1 MINEST
7 GNNLHNLTQK
17 DCIIAATMII
27 IDIPTKMNSVT
38 QLETRGSPEHVS
50 NGTIA
55 LNSLILFTI
64 DGEKKEKRQI
74 RKYCFAFTE
83 SVSLNQ
89 L

>member
-1 MINEST
+1 MLAMELLYYSS
-7 GNNLHNLTQK
+7 HNDHYRHTNK
-17 DCIIAATMII
+17 
-27 IDIPTKMNSVT
+27 KMNSVT
-38 QLETRGSPEHVS
+38 QLKTRGSPEHVS

>member
-38 QLETRGSPEHVS
+38 QDEAFEIHVS
-50 NGTIA
+50 
-55 LNSLILFTI
+55 
-64 DGEKKEKRQI
+64 
-74 RKYCFAFTE
+74 
-83 SVSLNQ
+83 VS
-89 L
+89 

>member
-1 MINEST
+1 MNSVTQLETRGSPEHVSS
-7 GNNLHNLTQK
+7 HNDHYRHTNK
-17 DCIIAATMII
+17 
-27 IDIPTKMNSVT
+27 KMNSVT